1 MNKKKLAIGV
11 IVVIIFVVIG
21 AFFSKNNYKKLNFG
35 KNINNKSIN
44 EMESY
49 ILNIS
54 SYDAKIDV
62 TVTNNKG
69 TNKYILNQKQ
79 SNENEFSQEVIE
91 PSNIKGVQTIF
102 QDGKLEI
109 RNSKLNLSK
118 TFENYPS
125 IIENVLWLSSFIKD
139 YKEISNES
147 TIEEENNEVIMNV
160 KVKNSNRIIYNKS
173 LYIDKNTGNPTKLFI
188 KDENNK
194 TSFYIVYNEIEL
206 NSFK

>member
-54 SYDAKIDV
+54 SYDAKIEV